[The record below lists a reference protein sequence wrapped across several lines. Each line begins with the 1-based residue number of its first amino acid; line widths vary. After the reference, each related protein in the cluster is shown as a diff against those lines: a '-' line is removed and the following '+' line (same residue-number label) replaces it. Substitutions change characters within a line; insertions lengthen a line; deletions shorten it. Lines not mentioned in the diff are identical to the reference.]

1 MIREQFL
8 IDHEQYRKDLWEPLK
23 HFRGRYDSEKFLSQ
37 SILEAREIT
46 QKKKE
51 FDKIIL
57 NQIKYCIDN
66 DDHEKVFTYLD

>member
-66 DDHEKVFTYLD
+66 DEHEKVFT